1 MTLTVEQAKRLH
13 GINDSWHMAPDE
25 ENFLVRST
33 ESLIREHGED
43 RVKHSDS
50 RKSRTPQELH
60 QPDHLQL
67 SSRKSTEGCL
77 SWSYPC
83 GGSMF
88 FLAGSCVVRA
98 CGSPLKKPVVHQHD
112 DRRTDFQSRQ
122 FDTGEQIPDAE
133 A

>member
-60 QPDHLQL
+60 QPGHLQFSSRNGTAVVSPGLTLVEAVCFSLPVRALYGHVDHLL
-67 SSRKSTEGCL
+67 KSRSFINMTIG
-77 SWSYPC
+77 
-83 GGSMF
+83 
-88 FLAGSCVVRA
+88 A
-98 CGSPLKKPVVHQHD
+98 Q
-112 DRRTDFQSRQ
+112 TFQSQQ
-122 FDTGEQIPDAE
+122 FDTGEQIPDTE